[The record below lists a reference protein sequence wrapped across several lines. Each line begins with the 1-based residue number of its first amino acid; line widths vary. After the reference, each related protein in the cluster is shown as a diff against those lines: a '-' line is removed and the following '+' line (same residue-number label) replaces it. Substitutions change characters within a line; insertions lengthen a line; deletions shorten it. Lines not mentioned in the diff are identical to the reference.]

1 MPQVS
6 VIIPNLNNAR
16 YIEASIMSV
25 LNQTLKDI
33 EIIVID
39 DGSTD
44 ESWEI
49 IQKLSQEDPRI
60 ITIKNPQ
67 NIGTGPSRNKGL
79 DIATGEYIKFLDAD
93 DTMDSDVLES
103 MYTAAQEHNAQI
115 VCGYMRFCDS
125 ISWDEPLRPSE
136 IIGEEKLICP
146 DDQGSE
152 FVFEQMGVGDG
163 LYAASLFNGVRFP
176 NLKWEDLA
184 TIPILKYKAGQ
195 IFYMD
200 KAVYNYYM
208 NNNSTTLTDHTK
220 KTPRI
225 RDVFDCITIL
235 RNGIPQEYS
244 DRIDYLEFLHIFERI
259 SEIMNWDDCS
269 RENKEKLISALH
281 QFFQIDVPNYIENP
295 FISCESLSY
304 IRKLSQQHSVTQSLD
319 VNPLIDYIGKS
330 IDIAL
335 SPYDLDNYTVENFQY
350 IRINGVSKSFVE
362 NATLLSQYYNSDVKY
377 DNKNGGYIDFSG
389 IPRESMESFLADSLI
404 RFYSINHVFKVLPQE
419 QQDSILN
426 CMYQVGISLVP
437 DLDNY
442 FILDNYSNIKSFILP
457 QFQYY
462 SKEECIAV
470 VADVVQSPE
479 FQQYSM
485 GRMAEHCISRV
496 TAHTCENV
504 NVFFS
509 NNQKGFGGRYEYE

>member
-330 IDIAL
+330 IDHEIEGSHVQIGSDIAHKYHESDIVINTIESHHGDTSATSVIAVIVAIADAL
-335 SPYDLDNYTVENFQY
+335 SASRPGARN
-350 IRINGVSKSFVE
+350 
-362 NATLLSQYYNSDVKY
+362 
-377 DNKNGGYIDFSG
+377 
-389 IPRESMESFLADSLI
+389 DSLENYVKRLQELEGIAKEIDGVDNAYALQAGREI
-404 RFYSINHVFKVLPQE
+404 RVVVKPDKVDDLGSFKIAR
-419 QQDSILN
+419 D
-426 CMYQVGISLVP
+426 
-437 DLDNY
+437 
-442 FILDNYSNIKSFILP
+442 IKNDIEEKL
-457 QFQYY
+457 QYPGTI
-462 SKEECIAV
+462 KVTVIRETRAEE
-470 VADVVQSPE
+470 VA
-479 FQQYSM
+479 
-485 GRMAEHCISRV
+485 
-496 TAHTCENV
+496 
-504 NVFFS
+504 
-509 NNQKGFGGRYEYE
+509 K